1 MQLLHNHI
9 QLVQFGIPLLDI
21 TYLPLH
27 MLSHLFLRNIILLNH
42 LLLPLALNRWLEVD
56 QVVGQHLG
64 GTDHWMFVGGDGRY
78 VVGCWGYFGLIAVVC
93 HCVES

>member
-27 MLSHLFLRNIILLNH
+27 MLSHLLFL
-42 LLLPLALNRWLEVD
+42 LLLPLALNRWLEVN
-56 QVVGQHLG
+56 QVIGQHLG
-64 GTDHWMFVGGDGRY
+64 GTDHWMFVGGDG
-78 VVGCWGYFGLIAVVC
+78 
-93 HCVES
+93 